1 MAQQQAPRTLEQ
13 IAQRSSTPSPN
24 KSTCRSC
31 SAELLSFEEHQHGLC
46 ATCLKEQIRKER
58 LVSVPDI
65 LAADCR
71 IPTKYRRMDW
81 KLSEAVAPHLESGR
95 GLCLV
100 GPVGVGKTANLCLL
114 ARDWILKWAKEAEIS
129 DEEITS
135 FRSQDRLTQNTWR
148 FISFPAF
155 VMEIQ
160 DAWRREETEETA
172 LTRLKR
178 VAQIPRLIIDDLGAE
193 KLTDYVRQATYYLIN
208 EREQWDR
215 PTYITSNFTLRELDR
230 QLDSRI
236 SSRIAG
242 MCDIKALKGE
252 DMRLRKIAR
261 EEP

>member
-1 MAQQQAPRTLEQ
+1 M
-13 IAQRSSTPSPN
+13 
-24 KSTCRSC
+24 
-31 SAELLSFEEHQHGLC
+31 
-46 ATCLKEQIRKER
+46 KEQIRKER
-58 LVSVPDI
+58 LAGVPDI
-65 LAADCR
+65 LATDCR

-81 KLSEAVAPHLESGR
+81 KLSKAVAPYLESSR

-114 ARDWILKWAKEAEIS
+114 ARDWILKWAKETEIS
-129 DEEITS
+129 DEELGS
-135 FRSQDRLTQNTWR
+135 FRSYERLAESTWR

-172 LTRLKR
+172 LARLKR

-193 KLTDYVRQATYYLIN
+193 KLTDYVRQAIYYLIN
-208 EREQWDR
+208 EREQWAR
-215 PTYITSNFTLRELDR
+215 STYITSNFALRELDR

-252 DMRLRKIAR
+252 DMRLRRTTPEGA
-261 EEP
+261 